1 MLNETPAARLVIS
14 LGLAPG
20 EPVIRLERV
29 GLNLADFE
37 LSDNEGLTS
46 RDTPVSHQG
55 AAARWASLPLRRIEA
70 ALLANGIP
78 ARLSETAGTYLCNAC
93 LYGFLEKLE
102 SQAVPCGFI
111 HVPMTPDLAAE
122 AIARRRHDGM
132 DRLPPPSMS
141 LDLIVAAVRIA
152 IAETVAEGWRT
163 ALSSPVLRKPRG
175 DEIPQRQ
182 ACARQPEFRRPGKRD
197 AMLRFGTAHRDGDEL
212 RAVIACIDACGRVK
226 AIDRPRPAATK
237 PRTVSND
244 PESRDI
250 SGRNS

>member
-1 MLNETPAARLVIS
+1 MRKPPHTILLTGFEPYGGMRTNPAYATMQALDGETIDGHAIVGRPLPVSLARIGAAIEELLNEHRPAAVIN

-29 GLNLADFE
+29 GLNLADFD

-55 AAARWASLPLRRIEA
+55 SAARWASLPLRRIEA

-93 LYGFLEKLE
+93 LYNFLEKLE
-102 SQAVPCGFI
+102 TQAVPCGFI

-132 DRLPPPSMS
+132 DRSPPSSMS
-141 LDLIVAAVRIA
+141 LEVIIAAVRIA
-152 IAETVAEGWRT
+152 IAETVVE
-163 ALSSPVLRKPRG
+163 V
-175 DEIPQRQ
+175 
-182 ACARQPEFRRPGKRD
+182 
-197 AMLRFGTAHRDGDEL
+197 
-212 RAVIACIDACGRVK
+212 
-226 AIDRPRPAATK
+226 AA
-237 PRTVSND
+237 
-244 PESRDI
+244 
-250 SGRNS
+250 